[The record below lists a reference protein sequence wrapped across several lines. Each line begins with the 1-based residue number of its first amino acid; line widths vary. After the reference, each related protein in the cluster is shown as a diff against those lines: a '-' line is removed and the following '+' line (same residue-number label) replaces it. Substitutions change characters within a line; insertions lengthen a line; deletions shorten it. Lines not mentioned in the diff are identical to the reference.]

1 MKRTK
6 STERAARISD
16 LELRHQ
22 DNVHQIDLTGRD
34 EEARLL
40 KLRLLTLRDENSSLK
55 DRLVQRDALVKQI
68 TTKGKDVHAE
78 LAEAK
83 EKLKAQEM
91 QLRKQGNE
99 LEGLKVGYPTHSHQ
113 KVRLTQS
120 QTEINSLNDFRQ
132 DSNKVLQEKLAL
144 SHKLDQIQPELEH
157 LKTQLE
163 NHRAVVAQ
171 KQDLERQLS
180 SIEVELENEK
190 RSKKRMQ
197 SKTHDNDQVKE
208 QLDEAKRELE
218 KLKKEHTR
226 ELREVRGECDMLEG
240 RVEDTKSKLKKTQGD
255 LKDTRAELASCRAE
269 LEEARKAMAT
279 NKSSKKSVTMKEHP
293 IGKKRAQ
300 DLSMED
306 ISIGTPGPDE
316 ATLRRPSKKRGG
328 ERALVGEKS
337 TFSITPFLNR
347 TKNLSENMSDE
358 LSELH
363 SPTGKSTGASEPV
376 AFEDV
381 APGAGDS
388 MSMEPIEENAEPDH
402 QAEDD
407 AVAAEEEQPKAQKAR
422 GRPRKALDEAPTS
435 KKNMPVQAK
444 RKAKVAKIS
453 SRVEMIAEVDEA
465 DEPETELTEKSKKVP
480 GLLKSN
486 PAAASLRNGNDDADI
501 RKKKRKMLGGGNKNL
516 FDDEEAEPAP
526 RPAKIQMGAGRRL
539 KAPLGNVRGA
549 FGGATFS
556 PLKKDRRGTVAKSFT
571 TKNACSNPS
580 ILMNVRLP
588 STFPNLGWK
597 LSPCLLHSR
606 PVAESIRWSSS
617 GSRWKQRQGR
627 DAYARGAKVQGLKS
641 RAAFKLLEMDSK
653 YKLFKGNGQTVV
665 DLVAV
670 ERTRPNGRVI
680 GIDLIPAQPPRGV
693 ATFQGDFLSPV
704 VQEMVKNF
712 ILESHQNPPVGQE
725 TEKSDSSVTEEGIT
739 VDRPS
744 YLDME
749 RHTGQNE
756 PPASGLEGP
765 SKRIVDIVL
774 SDMSAPWEQTTGFSV
789 KTLSNP
795 YHRLMNTSGN
805 GFRDHVGSMDLCA
818 AALQFASD
826 TLRSGGH
833 FVCKFYQGPEDKEF
847 EKKLKTLF
855 TKVFREKPD
864 SSRKESR
871 EAYFIGLRRKPGIA
885 IEHTDKDE

>member
-22 DNVHQIDLTGRD
+22 EKVHQIDLTGRD

-55 DRLVQRDALVKQI
+55 DRLVQRDALVKQM
-68 TTKGKDVHAE
+68 TKKGKDVHVE
-78 LAEAK
+78 LVEAK

-91 QLRKQGNE
+91 QLRKQCNE
-99 LEGLKVGYPTHSHQ
+99 LEGLK
-113 KVRLTQS
+113 
-120 QTEINSLNDFRQ
+120 TEINSLNDFRQ

-144 SHKLDQIQPELEH
+144 THKLDQIQPELEH

-180 SIEVELENEK
+180 SIEVELENER

-197 SKTHDNDQVKE
+197 SKNHDNDQVKE

-240 RVEDTKSKLKKTQGD
+240 RVEDTRSKLKKTQGD

-269 LEEARKAMAT
+269 LEEARKALAT
-279 NKSSKKSVTMKEHP
+279 SKTSKKSVTMKEHP

-316 ATLRRPSKKRGG
+316 ATLRRPSKKRGA

-376 AFEDV
+376 AFQDV
-381 APGAGDS
+381 APEPRDS
-388 MSMEPIEENAEPDH
+388 MSMEPIEEAAEPDH

-407 AVAAEEEQPKAQKAR
+407 AAPEEEEQPKAQKTR
-422 GRPRKALDEAPTS
+422 GRPRKALDEAPTT

-444 RKAKVAKIS
+444 RKARVAKTS
-453 SRVEMIAEVDEA
+453 SRIEMIAEVDEA
-465 DEPETELTEKSKKVP
+465 DVPETEPIEKPKKVP

-486 PAAASLRNGNDDADI
+486 PATASLRNGNDDADT
-501 RKKKRKMLGGGNKNL
+501 RKKKRKMLGGGNKTL

-556 PLKKDRRGTVAKSFT
+556 PLKKDRRGVGASF
-571 TKNACSNPS
+571 
-580 ILMNVRLP
+580 
-588 STFPNLGWK
+588 
-597 LSPCLLHSR
+597 LH
-606 PVAESIRWSSS
+606 
-617 GSRWKQRQGR
+617 
-627 DAYARGAKVQGLKS
+627 
-641 RAAFKLLEMDSK
+641 
-653 YKLFKGNGQTVV
+653 
-665 DLVAV
+665 
-670 ERTRPNGRVI
+670 
-680 GIDLIPAQPPRGV
+680 
-693 ATFQGDFLSPV
+693 
-704 VQEMVKNF
+704 
-712 ILESHQNPPVGQE
+712 
-725 TEKSDSSVTEEGIT
+725 
-739 VDRPS
+739 
-744 YLDME
+744 
-749 RHTGQNE
+749 
-756 PPASGLEGP
+756 
-765 SKRIVDIVL
+765 
-774 SDMSAPWEQTTGFSV
+774 
-789 KTLSNP
+789 
-795 YHRLMNTSGN
+795 
-805 GFRDHVGSMDLCA
+805 
-818 AALQFASD
+818 
-826 TLRSGGH
+826 
-833 FVCKFYQGPEDKEF
+833 
-847 EKKLKTLF
+847 
-855 TKVFREKPD
+855 
-864 SSRKESR
+864 
-871 EAYFIGLRRKPGIA
+871 
-885 IEHTDKDE
+885 

>member
-68 TTKGKDVHAE
+68 TKRGKDVHAE

-99 LEGLKVGYPTHSHQ
+99 LEGLK
-113 KVRLTQS
+113 
-120 QTEINSLNDFRQ
+120 TEISSLNDFRQ
-132 DSNKVLQEKLAL
+132 DSTKVLQEKLAL
-144 SHKLDQIQPELEH
+144 SHKLDQIQPEIEH

-197 SKTHDNDQVKE
+197 SKNHDNDQLKE

-218 KLKKEHTR
+218 KLKKEHSR

-240 RVEDTKSKLKKTQGD
+240 RVEDTRSKLKKTQGD
-255 LKDTRAELASCRAE
+255 LKDARAELASCRAE
-269 LEEARKAMAT
+269 LEEARKALAT
-279 NKSSKKSVTMKEHP
+279 NKSSKKNVTMKEQP

-316 ATLRRPSKKRGG
+316 ATLRRPSKKRGA

-347 TKNLSENMSDE
+347 TKNLSGNMSDE

-376 AFEDV
+376 AVEDV
-381 APGAGDS
+381 GQEAGDS
-388 MSMEPIEENAEPDH
+388 MSMEPIEEAAEPDH

-407 AVAAEEEQPKAQKAR
+407 AIAEEEEQPKAQKAR
-422 GRPRKALDEAPTS
+422 GRPRKALDEAPTT

-444 RKAKVAKIS
+444 RKTKVAKAS

-465 DEPETELTEKSKKVP
+465 DEPETQPIEKPKKVP

-486 PAAASLRNGNDDADI
+486 PATASLRNGNDDADT
-501 RKKKRKMLGGGNKNL
+501 RKKKRKMLGGGNKTL
-516 FDDEEAEPAP
+516 FDDEEAEPAS
-526 RPAKIQMGAGRRL
+526 RPAKIQMAAGRRL

-556 PLKKDRRGTVAKSFT
+556 PLKKDRRGGADVEI
-571 TKNACSNPS
+571 AC
-580 ILMNVRLP
+580 
-588 STFPNLGWK
+588 LGWK
-597 LSPCLLHSR
+597 LSPCLLHS
-606 PVAESIRWSSS
+606 PPAAESIRWSSS

-670 ERTRPNGRVI
+670 ERTRPKGRVI

-725 TEKSDSSVTEEGIT
+725 TEKSDSSVTDEGIT

-756 PPASGLEGP
+756 PPESGLEGP
-765 SKRIVDIVL
+765 SKRIVDVCRLPLSRKPFKMLMLWQVVL
-774 SDMSAPWEQTTGFSV
+774 SDMSAPWEQTNGFSV

-805 GFRDHVGSMDLCA
+805 GFRDHVGSMDLCV

-855 TKVFREKPD
+855 TKVFREKPN
-864 SSRKESR
+864 SSRKVHD
-871 EAYFIGLRRKPGIA
+871 APGLDI
-885 IEHTDKDE
+885 TC